1 MQTFAKSFNIDRM
14 IFTST
19 LREGYQFA
27 NIEEFEAQRG

>member
-1 MQTFAKSFNIDRM
+1 MQTLAKSFNIDHI

-27 NIEEFEAQRG
+27 NIKEFEAQRG